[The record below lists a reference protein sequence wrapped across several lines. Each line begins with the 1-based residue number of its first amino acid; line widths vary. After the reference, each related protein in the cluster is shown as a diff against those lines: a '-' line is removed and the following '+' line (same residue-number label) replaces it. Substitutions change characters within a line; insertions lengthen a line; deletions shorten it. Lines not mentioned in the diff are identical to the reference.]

1 MSSFKDKKSQDG
13 DAAFTV
19 ELVQRMSHHCDA
31 PMDEIYNC
39 VWHKA
44 AAGKRKRHAAVSQVA
59 LTTPH
64 LNKLVYLVQD
74 HT

>member
-1 MSSFKDKKSQDG
+1 M
-13 DAAFTV
+13 V
-19 ELVQRMSHHCDA
+19 ELVQRMSHHSDA
-31 PMDEIYNC
+31 LTDEIYNC

-44 AAGKRKRHAAVSQVA
+44 AAGKKNKNAAVSQVA

-64 LNKLVYLVQD
+64 PNKLVYSIQD

>member
-1 MSSFKDKKSQDG
+1 M
-13 DAAFTV
+13 V
-19 ELVQRMSHHCDA
+19 ELVQRMSHHSDA
-31 PMDEIYNC
+31 LMDEIYNC

-44 AAGKRKRHAAVSQVA
+44 AAAKRKRNAAVSQVA

-64 LNKLVYLVQD
+64 LNKLVCSVQD